1 MQGIVLDNDVFVIE
15 HTLPPHNDVFTAPA
29 AFFHY
34 EGWGVFKS
42 KETLAAQL
50 RIAAVLLRK
59 TGRSRPL
66 FAYNTLYNLYLTNS
80 PMIKAAS
87 VSTRRYQYTPCPA
100 KKTLLKIAIIIII
113 VLSYLAEYICIHI
126 IDQIN

>member
-29 AFFHY
+29 VFFHY

-66 FAYNTLYNLYLTNS
+66 FANGIRPRSSGGVLQRLRWDSGIIHRT
-80 PMIKAAS
+80 AS
-87 VSTRRYQYTPCPA
+87 GS
-100 KKTLLKIAIIIII
+100 L
-113 VLSYLAEYICIHI
+113 
-126 IDQIN
+126 

>member
-29 AFFHY
+29 VFFHY

-50 RIAAVLLRK
+50 RIAAVVGRYLQLSLEKYLRLIK
-59 TGRSRPL
+59 
-66 FAYNTLYNLYLTNS
+66 NLPSN
-80 PMIKAAS
+80 
-87 VSTRRYQYTPCPA
+87 
-100 KKTLLKIAIIIII
+100 
-113 VLSYLAEYICIHI
+113 
-126 IDQIN
+126 